1 VRGVNPDGGL
11 FSIRDAL
18 TRAFALLACLF
29 FVIGLTDTPRAL
41 LDVMP
46 APALPKAALVR
57 DAALLVRV
65 FDRHGAPLAS
75 ARLNAFW
82 ERDGIEHFVRAAET
96 DTAGS
101 AELAE
106 LPRGVTW
113 LLAEAPGHARA
124 SVRRE
129 LGAGTNRVD
138 LKLQPEATTLVRVTD
153 ERGAPIAGATV
164 LVSASDPLPYGALTE
179 ASGRALVKRLPPAP
193 WTVKAS
199 AAGYESSERTN
210 VSGEVTLALRRLAT
224 LRVRVEFADKRP
236 AAGASVAIAGSTL
249 WPARRTP
256 ADATGLAHIS
266 GLLEGA
272 YDLEATLD
280 GFVSQPHV
288 GFELARGADAD
299 VTLVLEAG
307 RFIHVVVSDGSAD
320 DAVSVPDAD
329 VVLTAGGVG
338 SFPRLGRTG
347 HDGKLT
353 LGPIPH
359 APATLAARADGFVSS
374 QLVAVPDEI
383 GPEPVRIALI
393 RGATLMGEVVD
404 GRGFPVEGASI
415 EVVGTDA
422 FGLPV
427 AETPFLAAFRNT
439 HFDWAFSGP
448 ATLIPAGELG
458 VMPGPVPPIPA
469 AGVRIEAGTDL
480 WSLADVPPPLIEAW
494 VTRSDG
500 RFTARPVTPGRV
512 RAVARHPDY
521 VEGASELVT
530 LGPGGEARVKIVM
543 LGGGSLAGRVLDD
556 RSMPVEGAEVEV
568 ASTNTSLVRTALTA
582 SDGSFEFSGIP
593 SRVVISVRRN
603 ETETRV
609 ALRKSAEIV
618 EGKRTE
624 LDLVLPPLRD
634 PVQIVV
640 TGESDAPIELA
651 EVTVLSL
658 DPDVPLR
665 ETSFTDSEGATEL
678 MDGTGLPLRVVV
690 EAPGFPRKAVV
701 VDHAANTLRVT
712 LSAGIIVEGTV
723 TAVRGRSFVEG
734 AFVTLLSEG
743 SRRTTL
749 TDAEGHYRIHD
760 IAPGRAHLSVTHPDY
775 ARVDL
780 DVVIEATG
788 RADRAFELG
797 AVDMSEPGGIEG
809 EVVDEQGEPVSGA
822 RVSLGVAPAYLPA
835 GALPPGVAQT
845 DGNGR
850 FVLEGVAE
858 GVHVLDALSSVAG
871 RGQARGVEVRTGRV
885 TDGVRITLGPTGG
898 DDLVEGGNIALTL
911 GERGTGTELEI
922 VIVAVAPSGEA
933 ERAGVTAG
941 DVIAGIDGT
950 RPTSLSDARRRL
962 SGRPG
967 TDVVVELLRAN
978 DRIVLRIARE
988 AVRQ

>member
-1 VRGVNPDGGL
+1 M
-11 FSIRDAL
+11 RDAI
-18 TRAFALLACLF
+18 TRFFALLACLF
-29 FVIGLTDTPRAL
+29 FVIGLTDSPRTQI
-41 LDVMP
+41 DVMP
-46 APALPKAALVR
+46 APALPKATLVR
-57 DAALLVRV
+57 DAALSVRV
-65 FDRHGAPLAS
+65 LDRNGAPLS
-75 ARLNAFW
+75 GARVNAFW
-82 ERDGIEHFVRAAET
+82 ERDGIEHFVRAAESDAT
-96 DTAGS
+96 GHAD
-101 AELAE
+101 LAA

-124 SVRRE
+124 SVRLE
-129 LGAGTNRVD
+129 LAAGVTAHEF
-138 LKLQPEATTLVRVTD
+138 KLQPESSVAVRVTD
-153 ERGAPIAGATV
+153 ERGAPIASATV
-164 LVSASDPLPYGALTE
+164 LVSAGDPLPYGALTD
-179 ASGRALVKRLPPAP
+179 AGGRALVKRLPPAP

-199 AAGYESSERTN
+199 AAGYESSERSN
-210 VSGEVTLALRRLAT
+210 VTGEVTIALRRLAT
-224 LRVRVEFADKRP
+224 LRVRVEFTDKRP
-236 AAGASVAIAGSTL
+236 AAGATVAIAGSTL

-256 ADATGLAHIS
+256 TDASGLAHIS

-280 GFVSQPHV
+280 GFVSQPLV
-288 GFELARGADAD
+288 GFELARGADAE

-307 RFIHVVVSDGSAD
+307 RFVHVLVTDGSAD
-320 DAVSVPDAD
+320 NALSVPDAD

-374 QLVAVPDEI
+374 QLVAVPDEL
-383 GPEPVRIALI
+383 GPEPVRIPLI
-393 RGATLMGEVVD
+393 RGATITGEVVD

-415 EVVGTDA
+415 EIVGTDA

-439 HFDWAFSGP
+439 HFDWAFAGP

-469 AGVRIEAGTDL
+469 AGVRIEAGSDL
-480 WSLADVPPPLIEAW
+480 WSLADAPASLIDAW
-494 VTRSDG
+494 VSRSDG

-521 VEGASELVT
+521 VEGSSDLVT
-530 LGPGGEARVKIVM
+530 LAPGGEAHVKIVL
-543 LGGGSLAGRVLDD
+543 LGGGTLAGRVLDD

-568 ASTNTSLVRTALTA
+568 ASINTSLVRTTLTQ
-582 SDGSFEFSGIP
+582 SDGSFEFTGIP
-593 SRVVISVRRN
+593 SRVVVSVRRN
-603 ETETRV
+603 DTESRV
-609 ALRKSAEIV
+609 ALRKTAEIV

-624 LDLVLPPLRD
+624 LELVLPALRD
-634 PVQIVV
+634 PVQIIV
-640 TGESDAPIELA
+640 TGERDAPIELA

-665 ETSFTDSEGATEL
+665 ETSFTDSEGGTEL

-701 VDHAANTLRVT
+701 VDHAAGTLRVT
-712 LSAGIIVEGTV
+712 LSAGVIVEGTV

-734 AFVTLLSEG
+734 ALVTLLSEG
-743 SRRTTL
+743 ARHTTL
-749 TDAEGHYRIHD
+749 TDAEGRYRLHD
-760 IAPGRAHLSVTHPDY
+760 IAPGRAHLHVTHPDY
-775 ARVDL
+775 ARVDH
-780 DVVIEATG
+780 DITVGPTG
-788 RADRAFELG
+788 RADRAFELEPI
-797 AVDMSEPGGIEG
+797 DLSEPGGIEG
-809 EVVDEQGEPVSGA
+809 EVVDERGEPVSGA
-822 RVSLGVAPAYLPA
+822 RVSVGVAPAYLPA

-845 DGNGR
+845 DGNGH
-850 FVLEGVAE
+850 FVLNGVAE

-871 RGQARGVEVRTGRV
+871 RGQARDVEVRSGRV
-885 TDGVRITLGPTGG
+885 TDRVRITLTPSGG
-898 DDLVEGGNIALTL
+898 DDLVEGGNVAMTL
-911 GERGTGTELEI
+911 GERGAGTELEVV
-922 VIVAVAPSGEA
+922 VIAVAPSGEA

-950 RPTSLSDARRRL
+950 RPANIADARRRL

-967 TDVVVELLRAN
+967 TDVVLELLRDN
-978 DRIVLRIARE
+978 DRLVLRIARE
-988 AVRQ
+988 SVRQ

>member
-1 VRGVNPDGGL
+1 MRGVNSHEQP
-11 FSIRDAL
+11 FSWRDAL
-18 TRAFALLACLF
+18 TRCLAWLACVLF
-29 FVIGLTDTPRAL
+29 VLGLTDTPRTL
-41 LDVMP
+41 VDVMP

-57 DAALLVRV
+57 DAGMFVHVL
-65 FDRHGAPLAS
+65 DKDGAQLAG

-82 ERDGIEHFVRAAET
+82 ERDGIEHFVRAAESDAT
-96 DTAGS
+96 GS
-101 AELAE
+101 AELAN

-113 LLAEAPGHARA
+113 LLAEASGHARVSVRLELAAGMTPVEIRLPAEA
-124 SVRRE
+124 SVS
-129 LGAGTNRVD
+129 
-138 LKLQPEATTLVRVTD
+138 VRVHD
-153 ERGAPIAGATV
+153 ERGAPIPGATV
-164 LVSASDPLPYGALTE
+164 LVSASDPLPYGALTD
-179 ASGRALVKRLPPAP
+179 AAGRALVKRLPPAP
-193 WTVKAS
+193 WSVKAS
-199 AAGYESSERTN
+199 AAGYESSERSQVN
-210 VSGEVTLALRRLAT
+210 GEVTLVLRRLAT
-224 LRVRVEFADKRP
+224 LQVRVEFADKRP

-256 ADATGLAHIS
+256 ADATGQARIS

-280 GFVSQPHV
+280 GFVSQPLV
-288 GFELARGADAD
+288 GFELARGADAE

-307 RFIHVVVSDGSAD
+307 RFVRVVVTDGSAD
-320 DAVSVPDAD
+320 DAPSVADAD

-347 HDGKLT
+347 RDGKLT

-374 QLVAVPDEI
+374 QLVAVPDDLA
-383 GPEPVRIALI
+383 PEPVRIALI
-393 RGATLMGEVVD
+393 RGATLTGEVVD

-448 ATLIPAGELG
+448 GGLIPAGELG

-469 AGVRIEAGTDL
+469 AGVRIEPGTDL
-480 WSLADVPPPLIEAW
+480 WSLADVQAPLIEAW

-530 LGPGGEARVKIVM
+530 LGPGGAAHVKIVM

-568 ASTNTSLVRTALTA
+568 ASTNTSLVRTALTE
-582 SDGSFEFSGIP
+582 SDGSFEFTGIP
-593 SRVVISVRRN
+593 SRVVVSVRRN
-603 ETETRV
+603 ESEVRV
-609 ALRKSAEIV
+609 ALRKTAEIL

-624 LDLVLPPLRD
+624 LELILPALRD

-640 TGESDAPIELA
+640 TGEADAAIELA

-665 ETSFTDSEGATEL
+665 ETSFTDSEGGTEL
-678 MDGTGLPLRVVV
+678 LDGTGLPLRVVV

-701 VDHAANTLRVT
+701 VDHAASTIRIA
-712 LSAGIIVEGTV
+712 LSAGVIVEGTV

-734 AFVTLLSEG
+734 ALVALLSEG

-749 TDAEGHYRIHD
+749 TDTEGRYRLLD

-775 ARVDL
+775 ARAER
-780 DVVIEATG
+780 DVSIQSTG
-788 RADRAFELG
+788 RADRAFELETL
-797 AVDMSEPGGIEG
+797 DLSEPGGIEG
-809 EVVDEQGEPVSGA
+809 EVVDERGEPVSGA
-822 RVSLGVAPAYLPA
+822 RVSVGVAPAYLPA

-850 FVLEGVAE
+850 FVLNGVAE
-858 GVHVLDALSSVAG
+858 GTHVLDALSSVAG
-871 RGQARGVEVRTGRV
+871 RGQARGVEVRSGRV
-885 TDGVRITLGPTGG
+885 TDGVRITLAPAGG
-898 DDLVEGGNIALTL
+898 DDLVEGGNVAMTL
-911 GERGTGTELEI
+911 GERGAGPERE
-922 VIVAVAPSGEA
+922 VVVMAVAPSGEA

-941 DVIAGIDGT
+941 DVIAGLDGS
-950 RPTSLSDARRRL
+950 RPANLSDARRRL

-967 TDVVVELLRAN
+967 TDVVIELLRG
-978 DRIVLRIARE
+978 DERVVLRIARE